1 VASNAAGFVGEL
13 NGYAPRLD
21 GIMARVASLLGLA
34 VPPTLAQLIEQLNPT
49 AYIGPVAQAVENFAS
64 AAFLVLIYLGFLLA
78 SRAGFEKKIARI
90 YSSPGERH
98 RAALVFLRIRN
109 GVEQFLWVQ
118 TVSGA
123 IIAVA
128 SWGVMKVVGLDNA
141 LFWAFLIFIVNYI
154 PIIGPTLGVVM
165 PVVFA
170 LVQFDGWV
178 RAVGL
183 AVGLQSIGF
192 VVGSILQPRMQGK
205 SLNIDPVVVL
215 LALAFWGVVW
225 GIPGMIL
232 STPITVVM
240 MAVLAQFSGTRWLA
254 VLLSSDGDP
263 LGDKKRA
270 AAQAERE
277 PGPAAVA

>member
-1 VASNAAGFVGEL
+1 
-13 NGYAPRLD
+13 
-21 GIMARVASLLGLA
+21 
-34 VPPTLAQLIEQLNPT
+34 
-49 AYIGPVAQAVENFAS
+49 
-64 AAFLVLIYLGFLLA
+64 
-78 SRAGFEKKIARI
+78 KKIARI

-154 PIIGPTLGVVM
+154 PIIGP
-165 PVVFA
+165 
-170 LVQFDGWV
+170 
-178 RAVGL
+178 
-183 AVGLQSIGF
+183 
-192 VVGSILQPRMQGK
+192 ILQPRMQGK